1 MPRTYSRPGRPLSP
15 YGHLDRAA
23 EQLVE
28 ARGRLV
34 GALDGVA
41 LAVRALNVTDAQ
53 LRELRESLMTSYP
66 AAA

>member
-1 MPRTYSRPGRPLSP
+1 
-15 YGHLDRAA
+15 LDRAA